1 MDQHQ
6 KKALYPSILAS
17 NGQISR
23 YGSRIILT
31 RDLRH
36 CSPAEITGIEW
47 SKRLKINIK
56 CVMTAK
62 LLQDGTL
69 KTRKSLV
76 TDAQADGVRAKLT
89 PSENMEVDDKMLNQF
104 LRATK
109 QDVEKVK
116 TSASLLMEPSRKI
129 NEKLISKVI
138 GLENAYL

>member
-1 MDQHQ
+1 M
-6 KKALYPSILAS
+6 
-17 NGQISR
+17 
-23 YGSRIILT
+23 
-31 RDLRH
+31 
-36 CSPAEITGIEW
+36 TGIEW
-47 SKRLKINIK
+47 SERFGINSK
-56 CVMTAK
+56 CVMRVK

-129 NEKLISKVI
+129 VF
-138 GLENAYL
+138 